1 MTSRTVV
8 TRAGIAAALRYGQ
21 ISSSGQS
28 SYGAKLQISRV
39 VIGSTEIPN
48 LDSSVTSIPNI
59 VWDSRN
65 PNDNPLNAAGE
76 VPMSFLQYTVPEG
89 SNSTMEFRVSLDAA
103 AGPFTIKNIGLYARD
118 DSGNDILFS
127 VSEYTPA
134 IEKEAISDLAG
145 GVPMTF
151 FIFVVLTGIDQLFTN
166 DGQSIVHP
174 SPINIQQINPSYA
187 TVPAVATIDKIPVSA
202 ASDKNIYNVYYVEN
216 LSGSATEA
224 VPGLAIKSG
233 NSWNYIKSE
242 IKDTLNSFPVDN
254 SMLDQT
260 ALPHENSV
268 VMITSNGKFGL
279 CDGKHDPVGIYQ
291 GGRIYVESG
300 LIHFD
305 DPKDILVTGQNVF
318 VPGSIYYACE
328 DGKIDKTRPD
338 YVVNLD
344 GIQTKRSFKLGF
356 ALTNNDFLIYS
367 PFTERYATTDTAGLV
382 KLATAATQVDPLDA
396 TFAATPKY
404 VTEKI
409 QESQPEDQRAVFN
422 AYLNQWRPT
431 MPYITKV
438 GAVGSNDSN
447 LRVGTFIPV
456 LTATGIK
463 NEWRVKDYDVDW
475 RRGAPDTNG
484 AWTASNA
491 KASGNH
497 AWEAQGIA
505 IPKTMNY
512 TDVGGTEV
520 KLSFDAGISW
530 DAPNETSVDVRIG
543 DYIWTGGTGAN
554 SCRVITKINDTT
566 AYNSSPGVITSITTA
581 AGLANPGPSHT
592 YYILKSPHRSTA
604 YFTYIKY
611 YWYTNDQ
618 NQPACDFDLVVSYAF
633 STNNVSH
640 RFDPSAWSDGLDQYA
655 TGCMTAFGQIGTKNW
670 GDKVVRNQVINDT
683 LGYYTRYRV
692 GEVITLAAPN
702 IAYDLPNGIASN
714 YGDPPEPGM
723 ILADGNATID
733 SSWDLYKDLGMS
745 GRIPNMRTYNKYIT
759 WGSDAVGSNKAGY
772 AMAGTNMPSGLHVAG
787 KVTNGGGLNAVH
799 EYGAV
804 VFARISDAAGSE
816 GIKIAVDG
824 DVIVDGMYERGGSNV
839 EYWRV
844 FWPANSRL
852 EIYGK
857 GAYYNTDS
865 NDIRVAWNQ
874 FPPQTVSWIKI
885 NRC

>member
-8 TRAGIAAALRYGQ
+8 TRAGLAAALRYGQ

-65 PNDNPLNAAGE
+65 PNDNPLNTAGE
-76 VPMSFLQYTVPEG
+76 VPMSFLQYTVPAG

-151 FIFVVLTGIDQLFTN
+151 FIFVVLTGIDQLFTD
-166 DGQSIVHP
+166 DGQSIIHP

-187 TVPAVATIDKIPVSA
+187 TIPAVATIDKIPVAA
-202 ASDKNIYNVYYVEN
+202 ASDNNVYTVYYVEN
-216 LSGSATEA
+216 LSGSSTEA

-233 NSWNYIKSE
+233 TSWNYIKSE

-254 SMLDQT
+254 SLLDQT
-260 ALPHENSV
+260 ALLHENSV
-268 VMITSNGKFGL
+268 VMITSDGKFGL
-279 CDGKHDPVGIYQ
+279 CDGNHDPVGIYQ
-291 GGRIYVESG
+291 SGRIYVESG

-305 DPKDILVTGQNVF
+305 NPNDILVTGQNVF
-318 VPGSIYYACE
+318 VPGSAYYACE
-328 DGKIDKTRPD
+328 NGKLDETRPD
-338 YVVNLD
+338 YVVSLD
-344 GIQTKRSFKLGF
+344 GIQTKRSFKLGY
-356 ALTNNDFLIYS
+356 ALTSHDFLIYS
-367 PFTERYATTDTAGLV
+367 PFTERYATADTAGVV

-396 TFAATPKY
+396 TFVATPKY

-431 MPYITKV
+431 MPCITKV

-463 NEWRVKDYDVDW
+463 NEWRQKDYDVDW

-491 KASGNH
+491 KVSGNH

-505 IPKTMNY
+505 IPKAMNY
-512 TDVGGTEV
+512 TDTDGIEV
-520 KLSFDAGISW
+520 KLSFNAGISW
-530 DAPNETSVDVRIG
+530 DAPNDTSIDVRIG
-543 DYIWTGGTGAN
+543 DYIWTGGTGAD
-554 SCRVITKINDTT
+554 SCRIITKINETA
-566 AYNSSPGVITSITTA
+566 AYNDSPGLITSITTA

-611 YWYTNDQ
+611 YWYINDQ

-633 STNNVSH
+633 NTSNASHRLNVST
-640 RFDPSAWSDGLDQYA
+640 WSDGLDQYA
-655 TGCMTAFGQIGTKNW
+655 LGCMTAFGQIGTKNW
-670 GDKVVRNQVINDT
+670 GDKVVKNQIINDT

-692 GEVITLAAPN
+692 GEVVTLAAPN
-702 IAYDLPNGIASN
+702 IAYDLPNGHASN
-714 YGDPPEPGM
+714 YGEPPEPGM
-723 ILADGNATID
+723 VLADGATTINSD
-733 SSWDLYKDLGMS
+733 WDIYKDLGMS
-745 GRIPNMRTYNKYIT
+745 GRVPNMRTYNKHII
-759 WGSDAVGSNKAGY
+759 WSSNAAGSNKSGID
-772 AMAGTNMPSGLHVAG
+772 MGGVNMPAGLHVLG
-787 KVTNGGGLNAVH
+787 KVSNGDGLNAVH

-804 VFARISDAAGSE
+804 VFARTSDAAGLE
-816 GIKIAVDG
+816 GIVIRVNG
-824 DVIVDGMYERGGSNV
+824 DAITDNFYERGASNYV
-839 EYWRV
+839 YWRV
-844 FWPANSRL
+844 FWPANERL

-857 GAYYNTDS
+857 GSFYNVSS
-865 NDIRVAWNQ
+865 NDILVAWNQ
-874 FPPQTVSWIKI
+874 FPPQTVSWVKI
-885 NRC
+885 NRN